1 MDKLKSIGKYI
12 LNFVIIIAIG
22 SLALYLTVGKEIGS
36 VFEALKTAKPLY
48 LLIMAAVMLAYY
60 LIDAFILFI
69 ICRARG
75 YKLKLRQAFVTNMTG
90 VLFSD
95 LTPSATGGQFAQV
108 YVFRH
113 QGIHAGQASGILA
126 IVFITYQIV
135 IIAYATI
142 AMLLNASTI
151 FRNGQSTLIAVI
163 GLVVNVVITGGIFLA
178 TRSAKVHDFLIVK
191 CIGFL
196 AKIKIVKDYEK
207 VSADV
212 SNSFKEFRDES
223 AALFSRRKLFIE
235 VCLCHA
241 LKLTLLYTLPFFAA
255 RSLGA
260 QIGIAYPPKFIS
272 LVGIADL
279 PKFISLAAAISLF
292 NTFMPLPG
300 ASGGSEASFVML
312 FGFLGKTAASTAMLI
327 WRVFSFYL
335 GLLVSLV
342 TVAVSKDT
350 KGGGG
355 IVKAAEGG
363 EESDSGPDQD

>member
-1 MDKLKSIGKYI
+1 MDKFKSIGKYI

-36 VFEALKTAKPLY
+36 VFAAVKTAKPLC
-48 LLIMAAVMLAYY
+48 MAVMACVMLVYY
-60 LIDAFILFI
+60 LIDALILYI
-69 ICRARG
+69 ICKARG
-75 YKLKLRQAFVTNMTG
+75 YKLKLSQTFVTNMTG

-135 IIAYATI
+135 IISYATI
-142 AMLLNASTI
+142 AMLLNAPVI
-151 FRNGQSTLIAVI
+151 FQNRHSTLIAVI
-163 GLVVNVVITGGIFLA
+163 GFVVNVVITGGIFLA
-178 TRSAKVHDFLIVK
+178 TKSAKVHDFLIVK

-196 AKIKIVKDYEK
+196 AKIRLVKNYDK
-207 VSADV
+207 VSCDV
-212 SNSFKEFRDES
+212 SESFREFRDES
-223 AALFSRRKLFIE
+223 ATLFSQRKLFIE

-241 LKLTLLYTLPFFAA
+241 VKLTLFYTLPFFAA
-255 RSLGA
+255 KSLGA
-260 QIGIAYPPKFIS
+260 P
-272 LVGIADL
+272 VTMADL

-312 FGFLGKTAASTAMLI
+312 FGFLGKTIVSTAMLI
-327 WRVFSFYL
+327 WRVFSFYF
-335 GLLVSLV
+335 GLFISLV

-350 KGGGG
+350 KGG
-355 IVKAAEGG
+355 IMRAAEGK
-363 EESDSGPDQD
+363 EVTPQEVSEA